1 MSSIA
6 EIEVEKKAYQEQFE
20 IVLGQL
26 RDDPDNVE
34 LKALKDELN
43 SFIDLLSEQIA
54 ELKPA
59 QASKPAPK
67 QPSPPPSPRSG
78 RARTTPPLRK
88 QLRPRKRNRL
98 PPQTTRSTTLS

>member
-26 RDDPDNVE
+26 RDDPENVE

-59 QASKPAPK
+59 QASKP
-67 QPSPPPSPRSG
+67 
-78 RARTTPPLRK
+78 
-88 QLRPRKRNRL
+88 
-98 PPQTTRSTTLS
+98 